1 MTKLDDKQRQ
11 VFGNKVL
18 DIGAL
23 AVGALI
29 FGQFLSGKD
38 FQWGLTIMGILI
50 LFFCFFVSY
59 LLLKK

>member
-1 MTKLDDKQRQ
+1 MKLNEKQRE

-29 FGQFLSGKD
+29 FGQFLSGEE

-50 LFFCFFVSY
+50 FFFSFLVSY
-59 LLLKK
+59 FLLNE